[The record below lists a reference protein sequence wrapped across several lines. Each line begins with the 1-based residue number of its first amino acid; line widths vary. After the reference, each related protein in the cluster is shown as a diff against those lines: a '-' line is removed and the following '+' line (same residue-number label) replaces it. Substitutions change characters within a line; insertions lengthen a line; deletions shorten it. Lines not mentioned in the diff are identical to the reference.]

1 MKILRLEEVKSFPE
15 PRELSPEELAEAYA
29 LARAAFTV
37 EDLQRYTEVEEC
49 IPMEEFLKELESIQ
63 RRFDQ
68 RPQ

>member
-15 PRELSPEELAEAYA
+15 SRELSPEELAEAYA
-29 LARAAFTV
+29 LARAAFTA
-37 EDLQRYTEVEEC
+37 EDLQRYTEVEEGV
-49 IPMEEFLKELESIQ
+49 PMEEFLKELEAIQ